1 MEFDELKEKVKDF
14 IKKNPDYFDRGL
26 EELKRAKIC
35 YENNFNF
42 LNYLED
48 LKKKGRL
55 SNAYVI
61 PYVLGLTEKIDLSKP
76 IELRQ
81 VYEGD
86 SGGLDVDTDIS
97 TSGKPKVKAHLE
109 EEYGKDRVLSV
120 GTYMQIGMATAIKDI
135 LRKEGVDFKTSN
147 AFCAEL
153 DNDLSFEENMK
164 IYKDKFPDLYALYNK
179 YQVLLD
185 FVPKLSNVIRS
196 CIPYYQK
203 VNTDSGEIPIS
214 LLNPNNDKI
223 LYLSNKKEFK
233 ETKNYQVVKNGIK
246 DVYEIELDDGTLVRT
261 TEEHEFFTPEGVKKL
276 KDLRRGDKLYKN
288 V

>member
-1 MEFDELKEKVKDF
+1 MDFDELKEKVKDF
-14 IKKNPDYFDRGL
+14 LKKNPAYFDRGL

-35 YENNFNF
+35 YEDKFDF
-42 LNYLED
+42 LNYLKD
-48 LKKKGRL
+48 LKEKKRL

-76 IELRQ
+76 VELRQ

-196 CIPYYQK
+196 TGKHAGGVLILPKPASESIPVIAPQK
-203 VNTDSGEIPIS
+203 ELASAWQESGAEQDLDNTGYMKYDLLGLNTLDIIDDAINLVNEKMY
-214 LLNPNNDKI
+214 KI
-223 LYLSNKKEFK
+223 
-233 ETKNYQVVKNGIK
+233 I
-246 DVYEIELDDGTLVRT
+246 DDDGIEKIV
-261 TEEHEFFTPEGVKKL
+261 PESYLKKA
-276 KDLRRGDKLYKN
+276 
-288 V
+288 